1 MSARG
6 LVVVVLNEIKYLL
19 TRIAAGFIICFIMLL
34 MIYCIANVTL
44 VQTILL
50 IALSIIV
57 FFLVGSALLDE

>member
-19 TRIAAGFIICFIMLL
+19 TRIAAGFIISFIMLL

-50 IALSIIV
+50 IMLLMIA